1 MHPGVRHNFPG
12 TLLCDSW
19 LFSTSFLASATFE
32 ALIAT
37 SKKNHQKI
45 YLKSKTDILG
55 VETRTCA
62 NFALDGSGG
71 DFFVDCR
78 SNGRSQTQRQQ
89 AGENCEEKHLLLDAI
104 AFRPPCLL
112 SEIMGMKNL
121 RSQSFRHWS
130 TILWIQVHFIFL
142 KTYVLETCQ
151 VCRTI
156 AH

>member
-1 MHPGVRHNFPG
+1 MSSPDWMHPGVRHNFPG

-37 SKKNHQKI
+37 SKKNIKII
-45 YLKSKTDILG
+45 YLKSKIYQYILG
-55 VETRTCA
+55 VESHTCA

-71 DFFVDCR
+71 DFLVDCR

-121 RSQSFRHWS
+121 RSQSFRH
-130 TILWIQVHFIFL
+130 
-142 KTYVLETCQ
+142 
-151 VCRTI
+151 
-156 AH
+156 